1 MPHLAHRLV
10 LVRLDG
16 NQFVPVARLD
26 GVSNHRIGD
35 NFITGGVR
43 DCGNGPDIV
52 IRSADWRQTIRIKY
66 KDGSL
71 TAVSL
76 GPNSDQTALHA
87 DLAC

>member
-43 DCGNGPDIV
+43 DCDNGSDIV
-52 IRSADWRQTIRIKY
+52 IPSADWRQTMRINYQYIR
-66 KDGSL
+66 L

-76 GPNSDQTALHA
+76 GPKSDETAIHA
-87 DLAC
+87 DLTC